1 MKQIAITVINHLI
14 LCAEY
19 KMEIF
24 QFNKRETTANKG
36 LIKGRYRLGYIGINL
51 NIFYESLSVKSKQFH
66 IKPFFI
72 SITNITSHQK
82 IYFFGSIRRNR

>member
-14 LCAEY
+14 LCVEY

-36 LIKGRYRLGYIGINL
+36 LIKGRYRLGYIGINYNFL
-51 NIFYESLSVKSKQFH
+51 
-66 IKPFFI
+66 
-72 SITNITSHQK
+72 
-82 IYFFGSIRRNR
+82 